1 MDESSAGPGSTIP
14 FYRDE
19 RVLRVVGQIIFAIV
33 ILFIGYSAFTNLVR
47 GSVKFGDP
55 FNFGFLVNNVAGF
68 ALAETPIDYEPTVN
82 TYLYAFLVG
91 GLNTLRVV
99 IVGILLA
106 SAVGLVVGVA
116 RLSSNWLVAKF
127 AQIYVELFR
136 NIPLLIQLSF
146 WYFAIILKLPRVRE
160 SMQAFDAIFLSNR
173 GLVVPWLT
181 PTVSFSTF
189 LYVAGIVLLLAIGA
203 YIYLGRMPE
212 ASPLR
217 AWRGLWVFLGFV
229 LFAAASGLV
238 LDAFKPNIPKI
249 QGFNYIG
256 GLTLSP
262 EYVGMVFGL
271 VVYTG
276 AFIAEI
282 VRAGIQAVP
291 RGLNEASRALGLSY
305 TQTLRLVTVP
315 LALRVIVPPLT
326 NQYLNLSK
334 NSSLAVVIGYADLY
348 YVGNT
353 IFNQSGQTVQV
364 VSMIMGT
371 YLLMSLLISLIMN
384 QVNRQFKLVE
394 R

>member
-1 MDESSAGPGSTIP
+1 VNESSVKQRPTIP

-19 RVLRVVGQIIFAIV
+19 RVLRVIGQVIFVAA
-33 ILFIGYSAFTNLVR
+33 ILFLGYSAYANLVR
-47 GSVKFGDP
+47 GAAKFGNP
-55 FNFGFLVNNVAGF
+55 FNFSFLVENVAGF

-82 TYLYAFLVG
+82 TYFYAFLVG
-91 GLNTLRVV
+91 AINTLRVV

-106 SAVGLVVGVA
+106 SVFGLVMGVA
-116 RLSSNWLVAKF
+116 RLSSNWLIAKI
-127 AQIYVELFR
+127 AQVYVELFR

-146 WYFAIILKLPRVRE
+146 WYFAIILRLPRVRE
-160 SMQAFDAIFLSNR
+160 SMQAFDSIFLSNR
-173 GLVVPWLT
+173 GLVIPWFAPAASFVPWL
-181 PTVSFSTF
+181 
-189 LYVAGIVLLLAIGA
+189 IVLVIALALAIGV
-203 YIYLGRMPE
+203 YVLLGRLPE
-212 ASPLR
+212 ASPAR
-217 AWRGLWVFLGFV
+217 VWRGLWVFFGF
-229 LFAAASGLV
+229 AIIAIASGYL
-238 LDAFKPNIPKI
+238 LDAVNPTVPKI
-249 QGFNYIG
+249 QGFNYVG

-271 VVYTG
+271 VMYTG

-291 RGLNEASRALGLSY
+291 RGLNEASRALGLTY

-315 LALRVIVPPLT
+315 LALRVIIPPLT

-353 IFNQSGQTVQV
+353 IFNQSGQTLQI

-371 YLLMSLLISLIMN
+371 YLVMSLLISLVMN